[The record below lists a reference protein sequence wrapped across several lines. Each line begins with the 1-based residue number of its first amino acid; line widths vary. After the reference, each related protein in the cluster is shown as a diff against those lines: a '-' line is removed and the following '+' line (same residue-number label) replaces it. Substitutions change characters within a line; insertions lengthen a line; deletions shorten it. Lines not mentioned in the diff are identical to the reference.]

1 MNYFLSDVSV
11 LKLQIM
17 SVHSIEISTENL
29 LGVVVQMPD
38 AEFDKFIEKARKL
51 RQKKVKSAWTK
62 YEIGLI
68 KKINESILSD
78 QEQNR
83 FDELVKK
90 RRAEKI
96 SQDELNEL
104 IALSEKSEAINVERV
119 KMLIALAES
128 KKVTLDEI
136 MDKLGIKP
144 PQTL

>member
-1 MNYFLSDVSV
+1 
-11 LKLQIM
+11 M